1 MITAKFD
8 NSLLQKSAIKIMIN
22 MFKKEYNT
30 VTENDNCNECLMMW
44 KNYCHV
50 TLSEKAKYSI
60 VYVFGS
66 HLSFLIC
73 AIV

>member
-1 MITAKFD
+1 
-8 NSLLQKSAIKIMIN
+8 